1 MATSPPHQESHPA
14 TLPAPCPTQPVAG
27 RPTDTDTPVFDWT
40 PVPDATHY
48 RVQIASTEAF
58 ETVHY
63 DETTDYG
70 DAVPLGP
77 VLPDDVT
84 TAYWRVR
91 AEGAEESRSD
101 WSAPACFARPS
112 AEMGAEEETS
122 ETAPVPLHP
131 TQEQDPPV
139 EQSAVPFTWERVPGA
154 TGYGLQ
160 VAPTEGFA
168 EPVIDLTVDQT
179 TSITLYDTLPPD
191 GRSFYWRVRPLHRV
205 ADPGP
210 WSAAVPFAVAPP
222 AGRTEELAPEAE
234 GPQSSARAAG
244 PATRARTSKAAS
256 VIISLI
262 AVLSFIATIA
272 LIILAG

>member
-1 MATSPPHQESHPA
+1 
-14 TLPAPCPTQPVAG
+14 
-27 RPTDTDTPVFDWT
+27 
-40 PVPDATHY
+40 
-48 RVQIASTEAF
+48 
-58 ETVHY
+58 
-63 DETTDYG
+63 
-70 DAVPLGP
+70 
-77 VLPDDVT
+77 
-84 TAYWRVR
+84 
-91 AEGAEESRSD
+91 
-101 WSAPACFARPS
+101 
-112 AEMGAEEETS
+112 
-122 ETAPVPLHP
+122 
-131 TQEQDPPV
+131 
-139 EQSAVPFTWERVPGA
+139 
-154 TGYGLQ
+154 
-160 VAPTEGFA
+160 VAPTEAFA

-191 GRSFYWRVRPLHRV
+191 GRSFYWRVRPLYRV